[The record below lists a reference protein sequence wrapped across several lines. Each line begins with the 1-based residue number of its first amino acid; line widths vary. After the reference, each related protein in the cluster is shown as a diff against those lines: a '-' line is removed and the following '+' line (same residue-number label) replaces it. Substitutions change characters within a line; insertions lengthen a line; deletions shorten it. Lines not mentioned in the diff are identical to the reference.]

1 MSSEIPKTMKAVQL
15 VGWKKPYEL
24 HEIPVPD
31 IGDSDLLVKADAAG
45 FCHTD
50 YQVWEGVYES
60 PTPIVPSHEPV
71 GTIVAVGPKVQ
82 DKWKVGQRIGALLFR
97 HQCHSCLSCKVN
109 NDIRF
114 CENIDFAGLKAD
126 GGMAEYFIADG
137 NNSVLLPDEVDFVNA
152 APLMCAGATT
162 WAAIESSGVQ
172 PGAPIGIV
180 GIGGLGSLAVQF
192 AKALGHPTVAVDN
205 REEGR
210 ALAQETPL
218 KADFVVDFNDKEV
231 TNKIKEWAG
240 NGGLP
245 AIVITTDNNDA
256 TNWALSTLRP
266 HGVAVPLGL
275 PMPNVQFDS
284 FALVFQELTIK
295 GSVVSTK
302 EQAAAMMKAVA
313 KHGVRSHV
321 TTIPLEKVPEVL
333 PGAYLDPRLKG
344 RLVVKI
350 S

>member
-1 MSSEIPKTMKAVQL
+1 
-15 VGWKKPYEL
+15 VG
-24 HEIPVPD
+24 D
-31 IGDSDLLVKADAAG
+31 TDLLVKSAAAG

-71 GTIVAVGPKVQ
+71 GTIVAVGSKVQ
-82 DKWKVGQRIGALLFR
+82 DRWKVGQRVGALLFR
-97 HQCHSCLSCKVN
+97 HQCHTCLGCKVN

-126 GGMAEYFIADG
+126 GAMAEYFIADG
-137 NNSVLLPDEVDFVNA
+137 NNSVLIPDEVDFMDG
-152 APLMCAGATT
+152 APLMCAGVSVDGTSRRTGLWRDTDLMSLQATT
-162 WAAIESSGVQ
+162 WAALDAAGLK
-172 PGAPIGIV
+172 PGEPIGIV

-192 AKALGHPTVAVDN
+192 AKARGHPVVAVDN

-218 KADFVVDFNDKEV
+218 KADLVVDFNDKGA
-231 TNKIKEWAG
+231 TDKIKKWAG

-245 AIVITTDNNDA
+245 GLLVTTDNNDA

-266 HGVAVPLGL
+266 HGVCVPLGL
-275 PMPNVQFDS
+275 PVPNVQFDS
-284 FALVFQELTIK
+284 FALVFQELVIK

-302 EQAAAMMKAVA
+302 EQAAAMMKTVA
-313 KHGVRSHV
+313 EHGIRSHI
-321 TTIPLEKVPEVL
+321 TAIPLEKVPEVL
-333 PGAYLDPRLKG
+333 PGAYMDPHLKG